1 MEKPKT
7 DKSTIYIRQS
17 GWVITEDGVQRQ
29 KDGGLKG
36 HILAEQ
42 NMERQMGTRHRV
54 VRPLTRQAAEALKKV
69 KGMVN
74 RAVFLSSAIQKE
86 AERRA
91 TGGKW

>member
-7 DKSTIYIRQS
+7 EKRTVYIRPN
-17 GWVITEDGVQRQ
+17 GYVISEEGAMRL
-29 KDGGLKG
+29 KEGGLKG

-42 NMERQMGTRHRV
+42 NMERQMGQRHRV
-54 VRPLTRQAAEALKKV
+54 IRPLTRQAAEALKNV

-91 TGGKW
+91 KGVA